1 MVCLEFS
8 RLRWEDMLK
17 PGKSGMEIVLSAVA
31 TYLILKGGR
40 SFVGKKLTL
49 GYMACMLS
57 LTTIWYIAGA
67 CLTADSLE
75 GDDLEEL
82 ECSAVA
88 LTTKATAM
96 IQILGSDVLLVRQ
109 NPHDACPLQYHNI
122 GIGISYV
129 HHMGEGLACDSC
141 TRHALR
147 NNRR

>member
-1 MVCLEFS
+1 MVRFEFPRFRLE
-8 RLRWEDMLK
+8 DILK

-31 TYLILKGGR
+31 TYLILKSGR

-96 IQILGSDVLLVRQ
+96 IQILGSDVLLVRE
-109 NPHDACPLQYHNI
+109 NSHDACPLQYLNI
-122 GIGISYV
+122 EIGISHV
-129 HHMGEGLACDSC
+129 HYMGEGLACDYC
-141 TRHALR
+141 TRRALH
-147 NNRR
+147 NNCR